1 MKRVVVTGATRGLGR
16 NAVDYLLRQ
25 GIAARAT
32 GRNIGI
38 GALLTAQGAQFIAL
52 DLATATPLQ
61 IRHLLKDVDTIWHCA
76 ALSAP
81 WGAAADFV
89 AANITATQNLLDG
102 ASATASSV
110 QSFVH
115 VSTPALY
122 FDFRARY
129 DVPESFRPARY
140 ANIYASTKAEG
151 EVCVQRTAARCSQVR
166 CVILRPRAIFG
177 RYDQVLIPRLS
188 RLLAQRRGR
197 LPLPNGGRVRL
208 DVTYAEN
215 VVHAMTLASTVADCP
230 SGAVFNIT
238 NQQPVMLSELLQDLF
253 AGALQ
258 RPFEIVA
265 VPYRLLASVSHALEL
280 AARFSGR
287 EPAMTRYS
295 VGVLGFDMTLDQ
307 SRARQI
313 LGYIQPVALPEAIA
327 RTAEW
332 ITLHG

>member
-1 MKRVVVTGATRGLGR
+1 MKRVVVTGATGGLGR
-16 NAVDYLLRQ
+16 NAVDYLLQQ
-25 GIAARAT
+25 GIAVRAT
-32 GRNIGI
+32 GRNQGI
-38 GALLTAQGAQFIAL
+38 GARLVAQGAEFIAL
-52 DLATATPLQ
+52 DLAIATPSQ
-61 IRHLLKDVDTIWHCA
+61 IKNLLKDVDTMWHCA

-81 WGAAADFV
+81 WGAVADFV

-102 ASATASSV
+102 ASAADSTV
-110 QSFVH
+110 QCFVH

-129 DVPESFRPARY
+129 KVPETFRPACY
-140 ANIYASTKAEG
+140 ANTYASTKAEA
-151 EVCVQRTAARCSQVR
+151 EACVQRTAARCPQLR

-177 RYDQVLIPRLS
+177 PYDQVLIPRLA

-230 SGAVFNIT
+230 SGAVFNVT
-238 NQQPVMLSELLQDLF
+238 NQQPVILRDLLHDLF
-253 AGALQ
+253 AGALH

-265 VPYRLLASVSHALEL
+265 VPYPLLAAMAHALEL
-280 AARFSGR
+280 AARFTGK
-287 EPAMTRYS
+287 EPAITHYS

-307 SRARQI
+307 SRAQRI
-313 LGYIQPVALPEAIA
+313 LGYVPTVTLPEAIA

-332 ITLHG
+332 IARHG